1 MSLNHFFRYIFLKSD
16 ILTKGGEIMPKIH
29 DYYQEMLDTHYGSH
43 LEMCSELGLTLD
55 DLYTNELEEDDF
67 L

>member
-1 MSLNHFFRYIFLKSD
+1 
-16 ILTKGGEIMPKIH
+16 MPKIH

-43 LEMCSELGLTLD
+43 LEMCNELGLTLD
-55 DLYTNELEEDDF
+55 DLYTNELEEEDF